1 MITASHLLTLLGLI
15 MCNYFIQPLYQCFS
29 VQIFNMNRNEEK
41 GENEINHASSKA
53 NHIYLLFDPVHLLKN
68 IRNNLFKSI
77 NYQPIWKKHLN
88 CRIKQCI
95 VKITKCTSWS
105 IFDQSTSAAIK
116 SYYPSRL
123 DASSFLKLVNICWT
137 INNSKQELNTN

>member
-41 GENEINHASSKA
+41 GENDINHPSSKA

-95 VKITKCTSWS
+95 VKITNKVYLLIKFWS
-105 IFDQSTSAAIK
+105 KYICSHK
-116 SYYPSRL
+116 
-123 DASSFLKLVNICWT
+123 KLLPEPIGCLFFFET
-137 INNSKQELNTN
+137 R